1 MKNSKPE
8 KFKQEGIDEGISE
21 GEESLLWA
29 VTFGDM
35 VTQILAFFILIMAL
49 SVPNAEKFKEAME
62 QIQAQFRKKVEPT
75 KLEIVKE
82 QIEKLIVD
90 ENLTREVHLTSDTRG
105 IVLYASGDLFFKL
118 GEAELNSEI
127 KYFLDSIN
135 DTIKNVP
142 YKLLVEGHTDDVP
155 IHTDRF
161 PSNWELSS
169 ARASS
174 VVKYFIE
181 KGVAP
186 VRLSAVGYAEFK
198 PRFPKIPENRPQNRR
213 VEIVILREKV

>member
-1 MKNSKPE
+1 MKKNISE
-8 KFKQEGIDEGISE
+8 KDKQAGVDEGIEE

-35 VTQILAFFILIMAL
+35 MTQILAFFVLLLAI

-62 QIQAQFRKKVEPT
+62 QIQSHFKKTVEPT
-75 KLEIVKE
+75 KLEVVQE

-90 ENLTREVHLTSDTRG
+90 ENLTKDVHLTSDTRG
-105 IVLYASGDLFFKL
+105 IVLFASGDLFFKS
-118 GEAELNSEI
+118 GESELNTEI

-135 DTIKNVP
+135 DTIKDVP
-142 YKLLVEGHTDDVP
+142 YKLLVEGHTDDIP
-155 IHTDRF
+155 IKTERF

-186 VRLSAVGYAEFK
+186 VRLSAVGYAEYK
-198 PRFPKIPENRPQNRR
+198 PRFPKTPENRPQNRR
-213 VEIVILREKV
+213 VEIVILRERV

>member
-1 MKNSKPE
+1 MKGKQSE
-8 KFKQEGIDEGISE
+8 KDRQDALDEGIGE
-21 GEESLLWA
+21 GEESLIWA

-35 VTQILAFFILIMAL
+35 MTQILAFFILLLAL
-49 SVPNAEKFKEAME
+49 SVPNVEKFKEIME
-62 QIQAQFRKKVEPT
+62 QIQAQFKKKVEPT
-75 KLEIVKE
+75 KLEVVQE
-82 QIEKLIVD
+82 QIEKLITD
-90 ENLTREVHLTSDTRG
+90 ENLTKDVHLTSDTRG
-105 IVLYASGDLFFKL
+105 IVLFASGDLFFKA
-118 GEAELNSEI
+118 GESELNTEI

-135 DTIKNVP
+135 DTIKDVP
-142 YKLLVEGHTDDVP
+142 YKLLVEGHTDDLP
-155 IHTDRF
+155 IKTDRF

-198 PRFPKIPENRPQNRR
+198 PRFPKTPENRPQNRR
-213 VEIVILREKV
+213 VEIVILRERV

>member
-1 MKNSKPE
+1 MEKNSFDKT
-8 KFKQEGIDEGISE
+8 KQEGVDEGIEE

-35 VTQILAFFILIMAL
+35 MTQILAFFILILAI

-62 QIQAQFRKKVEPT
+62 QIQSHFKKTVEPT
-75 KLEIVKE
+75 KLEVVQE
-82 QIEKLIVD
+82 QIEKIIVD
-90 ENLTREVHLTSDTRG
+90 ENLTKDVHLTSDTRG
-105 IVLYASGDLFFKL
+105 IVLFASGDLFFKS
-118 GEAELNSEI
+118 GESELNTEI

-135 DTIKNVP
+135 DTIKDVP
-142 YKLLVEGHTDDVP
+142 YKLLVEGHTDDIP
-155 IHTDRF
+155 IKTERF

-186 VRLSAVGYAEFK
+186 VRLSAVGYAEYK
-198 PRFPKIPENRPQNRR
+198 PRFPKTPENRPQNRR
-213 VEIVILREKV
+213 VEIVILRERV